1 MVLSLILKSKL
12 IGGSFS
18 TAYFILLDL
27 LIGVCYNIYN
37 KGDDD
42 MTEIERM
49 ILYNQEIIMLGIS
62 KLLTPHCR
70 GSLNDKNGET
80 RTNILL
86 IDAASNVEK
95 VLSER

>member
-1 MVLSLILKSKL
+1 
-12 IGGSFS
+12 
-18 TAYFILLDL
+18 
-27 LIGVCYNIYN
+27 
-37 KGDDD
+37 
-42 MTEIERM
+42 MTETERM

-70 GSLNDKNGET
+70 GSLSDKNGET

-95 VLSER
+95 ILKDD

>member
-1 MVLSLILKSKL
+1 
-12 IGGSFS
+12 
-18 TAYFILLDL
+18 
-27 LIGVCYNIYN
+27 
-37 KGDDD
+37 

-49 ILYNQEIIMLGIS
+49 ILYNQEIIMLGLS
-62 KLLTPHCR
+62 KLLTPHCK
-70 GSLNDKNGET
+70 GSILDQNSET

>member
-1 MVLSLILKSKL
+1 
-12 IGGSFS
+12 
-18 TAYFILLDL
+18 
-27 LIGVCYNIYN
+27 
-37 KGDDD
+37 

-49 ILYNQEIIMLGIS
+49 ILYNQEIIMLSIS
-62 KLLTPHCR
+62 KLLTPRCR

>member
-1 MVLSLILKSKL
+1 
-12 IGGSFS
+12 
-18 TAYFILLDL
+18 
-27 LIGVCYNIYN
+27 
-37 KGDDD
+37 
-42 MTEIERM
+42 MTETERM
-49 ILYNQEIIMLGIS
+49 ILYNQEIIMLGLS

-70 GSLNDKNGET
+70 GSMIDNNGET

>member
-1 MVLSLILKSKL
+1 
-12 IGGSFS
+12 
-18 TAYFILLDL
+18 
-27 LIGVCYNIYN
+27 
-37 KGDDD
+37 

-62 KLLTPHCR
+62 KLLTPYCR
-70 GSLNDKNGET
+70 GSLSDKNGET

>member
-1 MVLSLILKSKL
+1 
-12 IGGSFS
+12 
-18 TAYFILLDL
+18 
-27 LIGVCYNIYN
+27 
-37 KGDDD
+37 
-42 MTEIERM
+42 MTDVERM

-70 GSLNDKNGET
+70 GSLSDKNGET

-95 VLSER
+95 ILKND